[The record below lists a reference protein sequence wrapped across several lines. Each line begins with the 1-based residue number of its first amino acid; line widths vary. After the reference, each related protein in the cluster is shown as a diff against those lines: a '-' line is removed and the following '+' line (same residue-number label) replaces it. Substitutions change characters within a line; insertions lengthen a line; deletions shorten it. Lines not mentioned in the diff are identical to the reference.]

1 MRDYVIMTDSAS
13 DIVPEILEKWGVP
26 FVSLSYKFDDESES
40 HLNFERPFSE
50 FYQKIREGGIARTA
64 AVNMSVFRDAFVEQL
79 NKGVD
84 LLYLGFSS
92 GLSTTVHSAEMAAAE
107 LREEYPDRKIL
118 TVDTLAASAGQG
130 LLVKLTVDRKN
141 AGATIEEAAKFAED
155 TRLHI
160 DHWFTV
166 DDLKYLKRGG
176 RVSATAAFVGGLLNI
191 KPVLHMD
198 NEGHLINMMKVR
210 GRKASIKAI
219 VDKYEELIIDRKE
232 QVFICQGDC
241 LEDAKY
247 MESMLKERFN
257 VPVQIITEVGAVI
270 GAHTGPGVLALFFVG
285 KER

>member
-13 DIVPEILEKWGVP
+13 DIVPAILEKWGVP
-26 FVSLSYKFDDESES
+26 FVSLSYKFDDEAES

-141 AGATIEEAAKFAED
+141 AGVTIEEAAKFAED

>member
-1 MRDYVIMTDSAS
+1 MI
-13 DIVPEILEKWGVP
+13 E
-26 FVSLSYKFDDESES
+26 
-40 HLNFERPFSE
+40 
-50 FYQKIREGGIARTA
+50 QK
-64 AVNMSVFRDAFVEQL
+64 VLFRDAFVEQL

-92 GLSTTVHSAEMAAAE
+92 GLSTTVHSAEMAAAV

-247 MESMLKERFN
+247 MESMLTERFN